1 MKTNQFVVNFSIG
14 VWHMVILAI
23 CNLRTEVDMYVGSFV
38 WLTRFTA
45 ERTAKLLIQS
55 ARR

>member
-1 MKTNQFVVNFSIG
+1 
-14 VWHMVILAI
+14 MVILAI